1 MEIILNRFLFK
12 NQQNSL
18 LLFYSEVLSH
28 QVLNEGKIEKEIK
41 IIDINSRGEN
51 KKTALGY

>member
-12 NQQNSL
+12 SQQNFL

-28 QVLNEGKIEKEIK
+28 QALNEGKIEKEIK
-41 IIDINSRGEN
+41 IIDINSREE
-51 KKTALGY
+51 